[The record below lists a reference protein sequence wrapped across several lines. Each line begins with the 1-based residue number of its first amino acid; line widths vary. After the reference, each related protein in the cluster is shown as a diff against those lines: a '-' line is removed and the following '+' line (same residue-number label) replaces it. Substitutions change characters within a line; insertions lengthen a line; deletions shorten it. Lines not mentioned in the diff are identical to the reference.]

1 MVIRGGLTKIAEK
14 RGEAKC
20 KRERERYTQWNAEFQ
35 RIARTDERDFFSEQ
49 CKKTEENNGI
59 GKTRNLFKKTGDTK
73 GTFHAKMGTTKERGR
88 LRKEINMEKKY
99 EEVKRQEKLG
109 KIRNDRKFP
118 HDMEA

>member
-1 MVIRGGLTKIAEK
+1 MEMTRDLIKKI
-14 RGEAKC
+14 
-20 KRERERYTQWNAEFQ
+20 
-35 RIARTDERDFFSEQ
+35 
-49 CKKTEENNGI
+49 
-59 GKTRNLFKKTGDTK
+59 GDTK

-118 HDMEA
+118 NDMEA